1 MKKKNEPSI
10 NQYLDPRLIR
20 RLRIYIIVMLIML
33 VVIAFE
39 VLESTFS
46 IPLAIGGILIGL
58 GVGTIVSRMYRLSW
72 DEETSNVI
80 GRIDWIGAVI
90 LVFYLIFIFTRAYL
104 LGYWMQGAP
113 LLTIIFSITAG
124 TMLGRV
130 LSTRHGIDKILK
142 ALKIL

>member
-90 LVFYLIFIFTRAYL
+90 LVFYLIFIHQSISSGLLDARSSFVDYYL
-104 LGYWMQGAP
+104 QYYGRYH
-113 LLTIIFSITAG
+113 AG
-124 TMLGRV
+124 
-130 LSTRHGIDKILK
+130 
-142 ALKIL
+142 

>member
-1 MKKKNEPSI
+1 
-10 NQYLDPRLIR
+10 
-20 RLRIYIIVMLIML
+20 ML

-46 IPLAIGGILIGL
+46 ISLAIGRILIGL

-90 LVFYLIFIFTRAYL
+90 LVFYLIFVFTRAHL

-113 LLTIIFSITAG
+113 LLIIIFSITAG

-130 LSTRHGIDKILK
+130 LSTRHGIEKILK
-142 ALKIL
+142 AGKFM